1 MNSRHLV
8 IAAATGSALLLIAAL
23 GFQYLGGLAPCQ
35 LCIWQRWPHAAAV
48 AIGAG
53 ILIFGAPKLAWAGAL
68 AATATA
74 AIALY
79 HAGVEYAWWKGL
91 EACSATPLEVTS
103 GAELLDFSAAQ
114 PVVLCDEVVWSF
126 LGLSMASWNGILS
139 LVLVGI
145 WIASLH
151 LHSRLGTTGQ
161 DRERKKIA

>member
-1 MNSRHLV
+1 MNSRDLV

-48 AIGAG
+48 AVGAAV
-53 ILIFGAPKLAWAGAL
+53 LIFGVPKLAWAGAL
-68 AATATA
+68 AAA
-74 AIALY
+74 ASAAVALY

-91 EACSATPLEVTS
+91 EACSATPLEAAS

-126 LGLSMASWNGILS
+126 LGLSMAAWNGILS

-145 WIASLH
+145 WIVSLH
-151 LHSRLGTTGQ
+151 RHSRLSTPGQ
-161 DRERKKIA
+161 GSER